1 MKTAFDYIAESFS
14 KPVRSNS
21 FSYMFNAWLEIKD
34 LSGTSFFEGQSGRN
48 KEDAHGFILSRT
60 NHWILTGLEVVD
72 SGIKRKKVRD
82 A

>member
-14 KPVRSNS
+14 KPANNS
-21 FSYMFNAWLEIKD
+21 FSYRFNAWLEIKD
-34 LSGTSFFEGQSGRN
+34 LAGTSFYEGQSCRN

-60 NHWILTGLEVVD
+60 NHWTLTGLEVVD
-72 SGIKRKKVRD
+72 SGIKRKRVRD